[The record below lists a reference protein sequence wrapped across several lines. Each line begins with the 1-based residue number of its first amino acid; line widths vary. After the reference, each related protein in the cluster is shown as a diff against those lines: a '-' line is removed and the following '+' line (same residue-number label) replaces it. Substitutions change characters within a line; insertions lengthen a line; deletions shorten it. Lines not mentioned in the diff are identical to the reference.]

1 MCYSGR
7 TSATCFAD
15 FHVSVTQARLYSDGS
30 SESAPIDRSGDAGRS
45 KGGAFRGVGMRQGS
59 FERDENFS
67 NRQVFRL
74 KWLPEPLLSEQ
85 ERQYAQFVRYLIAAG
100 RLSDRSVTTKQ

>member
-1 MCYSGR
+1 
-7 TSATCFAD
+7 
-15 FHVSVTQARLYSDGS
+15 
-30 SESAPIDRSGDAGRS
+30 
-45 KGGAFRGVGMRQGS
+45 MRQGS